1 MDIMTAKETVITAG
15 KRLVESGLIARTWGN
30 VSCRVDENSFV
41 ITPSGRSYETLT
53 PDEIVLVK
61 IDDLSYDG
69 DVKPSSEK
77 GIHAQAYKLRPE
89 INFVIHT
96 HQMNASAISFLG
108 SDINCVPASSRD
120 IIGSDIPVASY
131 GLPGTGKLKKG
142 VTEALERSDSKA
154 AIMAH
159 HGAVCLGV
167 DYEDAFKVAS
177 ELEKVCEGYLKN
189 TFYNAMGVTAQA
201 VEDIAD
207 YFSGVYAAQNGCDTQ
222 YDPYTSERDG
232 ETMNM
237 YDGDGNVTRINLLTG
252 ENISGADYPE
262 TMELHRE
269 VYRNRKDV
277 NSVIHSKNPEIVAVS
292 NKNKTM
298 KPLLDDFAQ
307 LIGVTVRGAEYN
319 PHDTVRSA
327 KKVVRKLRGR
337 NAVLLKGNG
346 ALCAAGDKSDAE
358 AVEMVLA
365 KGARTQMSADMLGG
379 AKAINPVEALLM
391 RVVYKTKY
399 SKQKKN

>member
-30 VSCRVDENSFV
+30 VSCRVDDNSFV

-108 SDINCVPASSRD
+108 SDINCVPAESRD

-142 VTEALERSDSKA
+142 VTEALERSNSKA

-189 TFYNAMGVTAQA
+189 TFYNAMGKTAQT
-201 VEDIAD
+201 VEEIAD
-207 YFSGVYAAQNGCDTQ
+207 YFAAINVRQEEYAQ
-222 YDPYTSERDG
+222 YDPYTSEREG

-237 YDGDGNVTRINLLTG
+237 YDEDGNVTRINLLTG
-252 ENISGADYPE
+252 ENISGGDYPE

-269 VYRNRKDV
+269 VYRRRKDV
-277 NSVIHSKNPEIVAVS
+277 NSVIHSKKPEIVAVS
-292 NKNKTM
+292 KIGKTM

-307 LIGVTVRGAEYN
+307 LIGITVRGAEYDPGN
-319 PHDTVRSA
+319 TVKSA

-337 NAVLLKGNG
+337 NAVLLSGNG
-346 ALCAAGDKSDAE
+346 ALCAACDKSDAE
-358 AVEMVLA
+358 AVEMVLE
-365 KGARTQMSADMLGG
+365 KGARAQISADLIGG
-379 AKAINPVEALLM
+379 AKAINPVESLLM

-399 SKQKKN
+399 SKQKK

>member
-30 VSCRVDENSFV
+30 VSCRVDDNSFV

-108 SDINCVPASSRD
+108 SDINCVPAESRD

-142 VTEALERSDSKA
+142 VTEALERSNSKA

-189 TFYNAMGVTAQA
+189 TFYNAMGKTAQT
-201 VEDIAD
+201 VEEIAD
-207 YFSGVYAAQNGCDTQ
+207 YFAAINVRQEEYAQ
-222 YDPYTSERDG
+222 YDPYTSEREG

-237 YDGDGNVTRINLLTG
+237 YDEDGNVTRINLLTG
-252 ENISGADYPE
+252 ENISGGDYPE

-269 VYRNRKDV
+269 VYRRRKDV
-277 NSVIHSKNPEIVAVS
+277 NSVIHSKKPEIVAVS
-292 NKNKTM
+292 KIGKTM

-307 LIGVTVRGAEYN
+307 LIGITVRGAEYDPGN
-319 PHDTVRSA
+319 TVKSA

-337 NAVLLKGNG
+337 NAVLLSGNG

-358 AVEMVLA
+358 AVEMVLE
-365 KGARTQMSADMLGG
+365 KDARAQISADLIGG

-399 SKQKKN
+399 SKQKK

>member
-108 SDINCVPASSRD
+108 SDINCVPAESRD

-142 VTEALERSDSKA
+142 VTEALERSNSKA

-177 ELEKVCEGYLKN
+177 ELEKVCDGYLKN
-189 TFYNAMGVTAQA
+189 TFYNAMGRTAQT
-201 VEDIAD
+201 VEEIAD
-207 YFSGVYAAQNGCDTQ
+207 YFAAINVRQEEYAQ
-222 YDPYTSERDG
+222 YDPYTSEREG

-237 YDGDGNVTRINLLTG
+237 YDEDGNVTRINLLTG
-252 ENISGADYPE
+252 ENISGGDYPE
-262 TMELHRE
+262 TMELHRA
-269 VYRNRKDV
+269 VYRCRKDV
-277 NSVIHSKNPEIVAVS
+277 NSVIHSKKPEIVAVS
-292 NKNKTM
+292 KIGKTM

-307 LIGVTVRGAEYN
+307 LIGVTVRGAEYDPGN
-319 PHDTVRSA
+319 TVKSA

-337 NAVLLKGNG
+337 NAVLLSGNG

-358 AVEMVLA
+358 AVEMVLE
-365 KGARTQMSADMLGG
+365 KGARTQISADLIGG

-399 SKQKKN
+399 SKQKK

>member
-30 VSCRVDENSFV
+30 VSCRVDDNSFV

-108 SDINCVPASSRD
+108 SDINCVPAESRD

-142 VTEALERSDSKA
+142 VTEALERSNSKA

-189 TFYNAMGVTAQA
+189 TFYNAMGKTAQT
-201 VEDIAD
+201 VEEIAD
-207 YFSGVYAAQNGCDTQ
+207 YFAAINVRREEYAQ
-222 YDPYTSERDG
+222 YDPYTSEREG

-237 YDGDGNVTRINLLTG
+237 YDEDGNVTRINLLTG
-252 ENISGADYPE
+252 ENISGGDYPE

-269 VYRNRKDV
+269 VYRRRKDV
-277 NSVIHSKNPEIVAVS
+277 NSVIHSKKPEIVAVS
-292 NKNKTM
+292 KIGKTM

-307 LIGVTVRGAEYN
+307 LIGVTVRGAEYDPGN
-319 PHDTVRSA
+319 TVKSA

-337 NAVLLKGNG
+337 NAVLLSGNG

-358 AVEMVLA
+358 AVEMVLE
-365 KGARTQMSADMLGG
+365 KGARTQISADLIGG

-399 SKQKKN
+399 SKQKK

>member
-30 VSCRVDENSFV
+30 VSCRVDDNSFV

-108 SDINCVPASSRD
+108 SDINCVPAESRD

-142 VTEALERSDSKA
+142 VTEALERSNSKA

-189 TFYNAMGVTAQA
+189 TFYNAMGKTAQT
-201 VEDIAD
+201 VEEIAD
-207 YFSGVYAAQNGCDTQ
+207 YFAAINVRQEEYAQ
-222 YDPYTSERDG
+222 YDPYTSEREG

-237 YDGDGNVTRINLLTG
+237 YDEDGNVTRINLLTG
-252 ENISGADYPE
+252 ENISGGDYPE

-269 VYRNRKDV
+269 VYRRRKDV
-277 NSVIHSKNPEIVAVS
+277 NSVIHSKKPEIVAVS
-292 NKNKTM
+292 KIGKTM

-307 LIGVTVRGAEYN
+307 LIGITVRGAEYDPGN
-319 PHDTVRSA
+319 TVKSA

-337 NAVLLKGNG
+337 NAVLLSGNG

-358 AVEMVLA
+358 AVEMVLE
-365 KGARTQMSADMLGG
+365 KGARAQISADLIGG
-379 AKAINPVEALLM
+379 AKAINPVESLLM

-399 SKQKKN
+399 SKQKK

>member
-61 IDDLSYDG
+61 TDDLSYDG

-77 GIHAQAYKLRPE
+77 GIHAQAYILRPE

-108 SDINCVPASSRD
+108 SDINCVPAESRD

-131 GLPGTGKLKKG
+131 GLPGTRKLKKG
-142 VTEALERSDSKA
+142 VTEALRRSDSKA

-159 HGAVCLGV
+159 HGAVCLGT

-189 TFYNAMGVTAQA
+189 TFYNAMGRTAQT
-201 VEDIAD
+201 VEEIAD
-207 YFSGVYAAQNGCDTQ
+207 YFAAINVRREEYAQ
-222 YDPYTSERDG
+222 YDPYTSEREG

-237 YDGDGNVTRINLLTG
+237 YDEDGNVTRINLLTG
-252 ENISGADYPE
+252 ENVSGGDYPE

-269 VYRNRKDV
+269 VYRRRKDV
-277 NSVIHSKNPEIVAVS
+277 NSVIHSKKPEIVAVS
-292 NKNKTM
+292 KIGKTM

-319 PHDTVRSA
+319 PGNTVKSA

-337 NAVLLKGNG
+337 NAVLLSGNG
-346 ALCAAGDKSDAE
+346 ALCAAGDRSDAE
-358 AVEMVLA
+358 AVEMVLE
-365 KGARTQMSADMLGG
+365 KGARTQISADLIGG

-399 SKQKKN
+399 SKQKK

>member
-30 VSCRVDENSFV
+30 VSCRVDDNSFV

-108 SDINCVPASSRD
+108 SDINCVPAESRD

-142 VTEALERSDSKA
+142 VTEALERSNSKA

-189 TFYNAMGVTAQA
+189 TFYNAMGKTAQT
-201 VEDIAD
+201 VEEIAD
-207 YFSGVYAAQNGCDTQ
+207 YFAAINVRQEEYAQ
-222 YDPYTSERDG
+222 YDPYTSEREG

-237 YDGDGNVTRINLLTG
+237 YDEDGNVTRINLLTG
-252 ENISGADYPE
+252 ENISGGDYPE

-269 VYRNRKDV
+269 VYRRRKDV
-277 NSVIHSKNPEIVAVS
+277 NSVIHSKKPEIVAVS
-292 NKNKTM
+292 KIGKTM

-307 LIGVTVRGAEYN
+307 LIGITVRGAEYDPGN
-319 PHDTVRSA
+319 TVKSA

-337 NAVLLKGNG
+337 NAVLLSGNG

-358 AVEMVLA
+358 AVEMVLE
-365 KGARTQMSADMLGG
+365 KGARAQISADLIGG
-379 AKAINPVEALLM
+379 AKAINPVESLLM
-391 RVVYKTKY
+391 RVGYKSKY
-399 SKQKKN
+399 SKQKK

>member
-108 SDINCVPASSRD
+108 SDINCVPAESRD

-142 VTEALERSDSKA
+142 VTEALERSNSKA

-189 TFYNAMGVTAQA
+189 TFYNAMGKTAQT

-207 YFSGVYAAQNGCDTQ
+207 YFAAINVRREEYAQ
-222 YDPYTSERDG
+222 YDPYTSEREG

-237 YDGDGNVTRINLLTG
+237 YDEDGNVTRINLLTG
-252 ENISGADYPE
+252 ENISGGDYPE

-269 VYRNRKDV
+269 VYRRRKDV
-277 NSVIHSKNPEIVAVS
+277 NSVIHSKKPEIVAVS
-292 NKNKTM
+292 KIGKTM

-307 LIGVTVRGAEYN
+307 LIGVTVRGAEYDPGN
-319 PHDTVRSA
+319 TVKSA

-337 NAVLLKGNG
+337 NAVLLSGNG

-358 AVEMVLA
+358 AVEMVLE
-365 KGARTQMSADMLGG
+365 KGARTQISADLIGG

-399 SKQKKN
+399 SKQKK

>member
-30 VSCRVDENSFV
+30 VSCRVDDNSFV

-108 SDINCVPASSRD
+108 SDINCVPAESRD

-142 VTEALERSDSKA
+142 VTEALERSNSKA

-177 ELEKVCEGYLKN
+177 KLEKVCEGYLKN
-189 TFYNAMGVTAQA
+189 TFYNAMGKTAQT
-201 VEDIAD
+201 VEEIAD
-207 YFSGVYAAQNGCDTQ
+207 YFAAINVRQEEYAQ
-222 YDPYTSERDG
+222 YDPYTSEREG

-237 YDGDGNVTRINLLTG
+237 YDEDGNVTRINLLTG
-252 ENISGADYPE
+252 ENISGGDYPE

-269 VYRNRKDV
+269 VYRRRKDV
-277 NSVIHSKNPEIVAVS
+277 NSVIHSKKPEIVAVS
-292 NKNKTM
+292 KIGKTM

-307 LIGVTVRGAEYN
+307 LIGITVRGAEYDPGN
-319 PHDTVRSA
+319 TVKSA

-337 NAVLLKGNG
+337 NAVLLSGNG

-358 AVEMVLA
+358 AVEMVLE
-365 KGARTQMSADMLGG
+365 KGARAQISADLIGG
-379 AKAINPVEALLM
+379 AKAINPVESLLM

-399 SKQKKN
+399 SKQKK

>member
-30 VSCRVDENSFV
+30 VSCRVDDNSFV

-108 SDINCVPASSRD
+108 SDINCVPAESRD

-142 VTEALERSDSKA
+142 VTEALERSNSKA

-189 TFYNAMGVTAQA
+189 TFYNAMGKTAQT
-201 VEDIAD
+201 VEEIAD
-207 YFSGVYAAQNGCDTQ
+207 YFAAINVRQEEYAQ
-222 YDPYTSERDG
+222 YDPYTSEREG

-237 YDGDGNVTRINLLTG
+237 YDEDGNVTRINLLTG
-252 ENISGADYPE
+252 ENISGGDYPE

-269 VYRNRKDV
+269 VYRRRKDV
-277 NSVIHSKNPEIVAVS
+277 NSVIHSKKPEIVAVS
-292 NKNKTM
+292 KIGKTM

-307 LIGVTVRGAEYN
+307 LIGITVRGAEYDPGN
-319 PHDTVRSA
+319 TVKSA

-337 NAVLLKGNG
+337 NAVLLSGNG

-358 AVEMVLA
+358 AVEMVLEE
-365 KGARTQMSADMLGG
+365 GARAQISADLIGG

-399 SKQKKN
+399 SKQKK

>member
-30 VSCRVDENSFV
+30 VSCRVDDNSFV

-108 SDINCVPASSRD
+108 SDINCVPAESRD

-142 VTEALERSDSKA
+142 VTEALERSNSKA

-189 TFYNAMGVTAQA
+189 TFYNAMSKTAQT
-201 VEDIAD
+201 VEEIAD
-207 YFSGVYAAQNGCDTQ
+207 YFAAINVRQEEYAQ
-222 YDPYTSERDG
+222 YDPYTSEREG

-237 YDGDGNVTRINLLTG
+237 YDEDGNVTRINLLTG
-252 ENISGADYPE
+252 ENISGGDYPE

-269 VYRNRKDV
+269 VYRRRKDV
-277 NSVIHSKNPEIVAVS
+277 NSVIHSKKPEIVAVS
-292 NKNKTM
+292 KIGKTM

-307 LIGVTVRGAEYN
+307 LIGITVRGAEYDPGN
-319 PHDTVRSA
+319 TVKSA

-337 NAVLLKGNG
+337 NAVLLSGNG

-358 AVEMVLA
+358 AVEMVLE
-365 KGARTQMSADMLGG
+365 KGARAQISADLIGG
-379 AKAINPVEALLM
+379 AKAINPVESLLM

-399 SKQKKN
+399 SKQKK

>member
-30 VSCRVDENSFV
+30 VSCRVDDNSFV

-108 SDINCVPASSRD
+108 SDINCVPAESRD

-142 VTEALERSDSKA
+142 VTEALERSNSKA

-189 TFYNAMGVTAQA
+189 TFYNAMGKTAQT
-201 VEDIAD
+201 VEEIAD
-207 YFSGVYAAQNGCDTQ
+207 YFAAINVRQEEYAQ
-222 YDPYTSERDG
+222 YDPYTSEREG

-237 YDGDGNVTRINLLTG
+237 YDEDGNVTRINLLTG
-252 ENISGADYPE
+252 ENISGGDYPE

-269 VYRNRKDV
+269 VYRRRKDV
-277 NSVIHSKNPEIVAVS
+277 NSVIHSKKPEIVAVS
-292 NKNKTM
+292 KIGKTM

-307 LIGVTVRGAEYN
+307 LIGITVRGAEYDPGN
-319 PHDTVRSA
+319 TVKSA

-337 NAVLLKGNG
+337 NAVLLSGNG

-358 AVEMVLA
+358 AVEMVLE
-365 KGARTQMSADMLGG
+365 KGARAQISADLIGG
-379 AKAINPVEALLM
+379 AKAINPVESLLM
-391 RVVYKTKY
+391 RVIYKTKY
-399 SKQKKN
+399 SKQKK

>member
-30 VSCRVDENSFV
+30 VSCRVDDNSFV

-108 SDINCVPASSRD
+108 SDINCVPAESRD

-142 VTEALERSDSKA
+142 VTEALERSNSKA
-154 AIMAH
+154 TIMAH

-189 TFYNAMGVTAQA
+189 TFYNAMGKTAQT
-201 VEDIAD
+201 VEEIAD
-207 YFSGVYAAQNGCDTQ
+207 YFAAINVRQEEYAQ
-222 YDPYTSERDG
+222 YDPYTSEREG

-237 YDGDGNVTRINLLTG
+237 YDEDGNVTRINLLTG
-252 ENISGADYPE
+252 ENISGGDYPE

-269 VYRNRKDV
+269 VYRRRKDV
-277 NSVIHSKNPEIVAVS
+277 NSVIHSKKPEIVAVS
-292 NKNKTM
+292 KIGKNM

-307 LIGVTVRGAEYN
+307 LIGITVRGAEYDPGN
-319 PHDTVRSA
+319 TVKSA

-337 NAVLLKGNG
+337 NAVLLSGNG

-358 AVEMVLA
+358 AVEMVLE
-365 KGARTQMSADMLGG
+365 KGARTQISADLIGG

-399 SKQKKN
+399 SKQKK